1 MSFDLSL
8 LMIMV
13 CFWVAY
19 VVIRKMFIEPLGSV
33 LDDRTQRVEGAR
45 AKWEEKNADFE
56 SASEGFERELD
67 EAARAAAQRRAELR
81 HEAQAQRQQRLD
93 AARQSAD
100 AKLSE
105 ALAQLDTEG
114 AQAREQLRAEARQLS
129 QLFASQLLGR
139 EVQS

>member
-1 MSFDLSL
+1 MSFDFSL

-19 VVIRKMFIEPLGSV
+19 VVIRKMFIDPLGTV
-33 LDDRTQRVEGAR
+33 LEDRTQRVEGAR

-81 HEAQAQRQQRLD
+81 QEANEERQRRLD
-93 AARQSAD
+93 AARAVAD

-105 ALAQLDTEG
+105 ALAQLEQDG
-114 AQAREQLRAEARQLS
+114 AEAREQLRAEARRLS
-129 QLFASQLLGR
+129 ELFASRLLGR

>member
-1 MSFDLSL
+1 MSFDFSL

-19 VVIRKMFIEPLGSV
+19 LVIRKMFIDPLGSV
-33 LDDRTQRVEGAR
+33 LEERTQRVDGAR
-45 AKWEEKNADFE
+45 AKWEEKNADFV

-81 HEAQAQRQQRLD
+81 QEAQGDRQQRLD
-93 AARQSAD
+93 AARAAAD
-100 AKLSE
+100 EKLSA
-105 ALAQLDTEG
+105 ALATLDQDG
-114 AQAREQLRAEARQLS
+114 AAAREQLRAEARQLS

-139 EVQS
+139 EVQA